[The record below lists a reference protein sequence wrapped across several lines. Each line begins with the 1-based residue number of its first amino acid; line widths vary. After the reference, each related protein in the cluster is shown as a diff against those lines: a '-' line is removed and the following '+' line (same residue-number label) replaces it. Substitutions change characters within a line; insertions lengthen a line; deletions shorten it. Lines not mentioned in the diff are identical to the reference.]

1 MKMND
6 LNFSIFQQYQGN
18 IQYKKSKRSFKSKH
32 LYFVS
37 RLSRYPSSQ
46 PVLFAFSCY
55 QFVLEQFYVRYY
67 TLHRDL
73 LYLCHSFHFIFN
85 PPNLHCFICS
95 TRSHNVRLLQCVKCA
110 YPTLVSIRIFKHS
123 FASPRMPE
131 VNRSIHACCYE
142 SLLIN

>member
-1 MKMND
+1 M
-6 LNFSIFQQYQGN
+6 SIFQQYQGN

-73 LYLCHSFHFIFN
+73 PYLCHSFHFIFN
-85 PPNLHCFICS
+85 PPNFHCFICS
-95 TRSHNVRLLQCVKCA
+95 TRSHDVRLLQCVKCA
-110 YPTLVSIRIFKHS
+110 YPTLVSIRIFEHRL
-123 FASPRMPE
+123 ASPRMPE